1 MCELVVSK
9 FEFDNAIIQK
19 MNIWDGGARMSSRKM
34 KSSVDFGGPGAKLRA
49 LRIARA
55 LTMGQLA
62 EKTGIPQST
71 LSKLENGKMSM
82 TYEKLVR
89 LGAGLE
95 VDIGLLIQ
103 KGGPERPASPP
114 GPGRRSV
121 IRAGEAA
128 GVHFEKQQHAYLAG
142 DYLGK
147 SMTPILIDVVA
158 RDVDE
163 LNGLLAHRGE
173 EYLYVLEGSM
183 ELHSEFFAPLRLDA
197 GDSIY
202 FDSSMAHAYIL
213 VGDARCRVLAV
224 CSGAD
229 AEMISHAAQHESA
242 DR

>member
-1 MCELVVSK
+1 
-9 FEFDNAIIQK
+9 
-19 MNIWDGGARMSSRKM
+19 MSGKKM
-34 KSSVDFGGPGAKLRA
+34 KNIGGSGGPGAKLRA
-49 LRIARA
+49 LRIERS

-89 LGAGLE
+89 LGAGLQ

-103 KGGPERPASPP
+103 KDGPEPPVSNP
-114 GPGRRSV
+114 GPGRRCV
-121 IRAGEAA
+121 IRAGEGA

-213 VGDARCRVLAV
+213 VGDARCRVLSV

-229 AEMISHAAQHESA
+229 AEMISHAAQHDSTGS
-242 DR
+242 